1 MISIIIPVYNA
12 ESYLDKCIESVI
24 TQTYTDWE
32 CILINDGS
40 KDNSASICD
49 SWVKKDSRISVIHQP
64 NKGVSAARN
73 RGIKESKGEF
83 IVFIDSDDWVEPNY
97 LSDMLNAILK
107 YNSDLVIT
115 GQIHHKP
122 KRNITI
128 FKPQEIL
135 FFELTKNS
143 TSDFIKNIGFFYGP
157 YSKIFKANI
166 IKNNNIRFPIDLSL
180 GEDLSFNF
188 QYLEYTKSILCLP
201 VANYN
206 YRILNS
212 GSLTSIYRDNTF
224 EIHYHLFKIRKIFF
238 QRKNMWNN
246 ISKKYLYNQLWGIIY
261 DALFNKKDITL
272 TYIQSVLNITE
283 ITEIKNWEKE
293 FVSSRWIKYLIKY
306 KQSIPLY
313 LILKF
318 KNKQKIWK

>member
-157 YSKIFKANI
+157 YSKIFKADI
-166 IKNNNIRFPIDLSL
+166 IKKNNIKFPIDFSL
-180 GEDLSFNF
+180 GEDLLFNF
-188 QYLEYTKSILCLP
+188 QYLENIKYILCLP

-224 EIHYHLFKIRKIFF
+224 DIQYYQWKVQQEFLISRD
-238 QRKNMWNN
+238 MWNE
-246 ISKKYLYNQLWGIIY
+246 ISQKHFYKKLWGIVY
-261 DALFNKKDITL
+261 NGLFNKINPSY
-272 TYIQSVLNITE
+272 TYINKIVNIKETTE
-283 ITEIKNWEKE
+283 LRKWNEE
-293 FVSSRWIKYLIKY
+293 FSCPLWIKK
-306 KQSIPLY
+306 
-313 LILKF
+313 LIL
-318 KNKQKIWK
+318 NKHRILLFLILNYIK